1 VTAQAALRRDL
12 RIAAQHVAPIRA
24 QFRRERDRLA
34 ANPDKDPVRDQE
46 WERVISG
53 LWVATSGLVF
63 AKAVKTLDKTVT
75 PGPAPTY
82 PKFVTAAAA
91 GLAATTRRRIA
102 SVRRIEK
109 LRRLPNVSRQ
119 LRKLYQ
125 LDFVKKRAVRV
136 ALDQTLRQ
144 TATLEHAAAK
154 VVQTVTGDDI
164 LKIWQNMGDN
174 RVRGSHLSVSPV
186 LLDEPFLVGGSE
198 LRYPRDPAGPGSETY
213 GCRCWVEHVAA

>member
-1 VTAQAALRRDL
+1 V
-12 RIAAQHVAPIRA
+12 
-24 QFRRERDRLA
+24 
-34 ANPDKDPVRDQE
+34 
-46 WERVISG
+46 
-53 LWVATSGLVF
+53 
-63 AKAVKTLDKTVT
+63 
-75 PGPAPTY
+75 PTY

-102 SVRRIEK
+102 TVRRVEK

-144 TATLEHAAAK
+144 TATLEHAAAE
-154 VVQTVTGDDI
+154 VVQTVTGNDI
-164 LKIWQNMGDN
+164 LKVWHNQGDN
-174 RVRGSHLSVSPV
+174 RVRGSHRSVAPV
-186 LLDEPFLVGGSE
+186 FLLEWFALTGGD

-213 GCRCWVEHVAA
+213 GCRCWVEHQAA